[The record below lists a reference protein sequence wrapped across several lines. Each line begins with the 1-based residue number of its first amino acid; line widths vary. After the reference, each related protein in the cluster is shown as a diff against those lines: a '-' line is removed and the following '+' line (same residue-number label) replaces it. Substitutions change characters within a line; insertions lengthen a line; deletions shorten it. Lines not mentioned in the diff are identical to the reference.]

1 MSHTRMAEIVPGW
14 RVSRLAYARMSREER
29 SQAFRQ
35 AFDRMTPEQQ
45 SQVGRLAL
53 ARMTREQRSKLF
65 DKAQID
71 LHIKSIPGF
80 ANFLAAMQQDGMAL
94 QYVSDSL
101 RNNLYIVLAAVERSP
116 EAIQYASP
124 FMQRHTRVVL
134 AAVSRDGTV
143 LRLLPWLA
151 THNREVVLAAVRQ
164 NGLALQYAGEAA
176 RGDKVV
182 VLAAVSHNG
191 EAVQYARYTDFD
203 IWLAAVSTSG
213 SVLRLLSKD
222 MIWMRSGT
230 NADEASH
237 ERAIRELELA
247 AVQSD
252 WCALQ
257 YVGSKGKAD
266 RNIVLAAVRRD
277 GRALQYA
284 SSELLADYLV
294 VSTAVRCSGVQVVF
308 FVSDA
313 HRWDP
318 RLSPWLQLSPSA
330 CAWRRV
336 RGAISRAAIV
346 AFWMHKTHL
355 PHHAAMLQG
364 MAAVTELMS
373 PLPLGIDARV
383 CSKCEHADTIDLQHE
398 SGEWWSGTLKD
409 AFVSF

>member
-1 MSHTRMAEIVPGW
+1 
-14 RVSRLAYARMSREER
+14 
-29 SQAFRQ
+29 
-35 AFDRMTPEQQ
+35 
-45 SQVGRLAL
+45 
-53 ARMTREQRSKLF
+53 MTREQRSKLF

-230 NADEASH
+230 NADE
-237 ERAIRELELA
+237 EPRA
-247 AVQSD
+247 
-252 WCALQ
+252 
-257 YVGSKGKAD
+257 
-266 RNIVLAAVRRD
+266 RD
-277 GRALQYA
+277 
-284 SSELLADYLV
+284 
-294 VSTAVRCSGVQVVF
+294 T
-308 FVSDA
+308 
-313 HRWDP
+313 
-318 RLSPWLQLSPSA
+318 
-330 CAWRRV
+330 
-336 RGAISRAAIV
+336 
-346 AFWMHKTHL
+346 
-355 PHHAAMLQG
+355 
-364 MAAVTELMS
+364 
-373 PLPLGIDARV
+373 
-383 CSKCEHADTIDLQHE
+383 
-398 SGEWWSGTLKD
+398 
-409 AFVSF
+409 